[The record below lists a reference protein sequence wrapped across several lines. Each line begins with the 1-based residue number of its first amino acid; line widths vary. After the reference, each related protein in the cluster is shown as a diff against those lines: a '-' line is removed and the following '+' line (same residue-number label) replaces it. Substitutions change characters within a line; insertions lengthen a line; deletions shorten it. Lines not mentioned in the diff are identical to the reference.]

1 MIDLIKISVNEI
13 ALYMEYLPHSILQEY
28 ILNEHIVLLGV
39 VELDIPSGIVVLE
52 HSGSQVSMV
61 YMNLADAL
69 KDTEYETAVF
79 LAVLAYAQ
87 QEKYQSLAVEYQ
99 KSLKPELHKVC
110 EALQF
115 ELEELESGYF
125 RFRLKD
131 LKNDILKKGNHD
143 NVKALKEVKQ
153 YTIDVVAAKARD
165 SYELYVDTPIY
176 AVEYDA
182 DCSCLYMDKNVPK
195 GILLVKQHDSELGVS
210 MLYSDGTAM
219 MAPLEML
226 QYMTD
231 RIYQKYPEETYCT
244 VTALDDRMVAFV
256 KKLTGLEAEHRTR
269 AVLQLE
275 NAEDL
280 WL

>member
-13 ALYMEYLPHSILQEY
+13 ALYMEYLPRSILQEY

-69 KDTEYETAVF
+69 KDTE
-79 LAVLAYAQ
+79 

-153 YTIDVVAAKARD
+153 HTIDAIAAKARD
-165 SYELYVDTPIY
+165 TYELYVDTPIY
-176 AVEYDA
+176 AADYDA
-182 DCSCLYMDKNVPK
+182 DCSCLYMDKNIPK
-195 GILLVKQHDSELGVS
+195 GILLVKQSDSEIGVS

-280 WL
+280 WS